1 MSNASC
7 RICFD
12 RDERMSGVM
21 GRRRPERSILR
32 PQVQRRQSAG
42 DGGPDEA
49 ARYLVTAVAD
59 LGVIARR
66 HGLDTLG
73 FLLDMAQMEAED
85 IVRPRATRDGL

>member
-1 MSNASC
+1 
-7 RICFD
+7 
-12 RDERMSGVM
+12 MSGVM
-21 GRRRPERSILR
+21 GRPDRNDKSCGHKSNADE
-32 PQVQRRQSAG
+32 SAG